1 MLSEDVPNLVTAHVC
16 IYVLTSRLELP
27 QTPTGS
33 SKICS
38 VAARSLKQTVLLSFE
53 KTCRV
58 LDEAFMHN
66 YIQTCAGSP
75 QCAW

>member
-16 IYVLTSRLELP
+16 IYVLNSRLELP

-38 VAARSLKQTVLLSFE
+38 VAARSLKHTVLLSFQ
-53 KTCRV
+53 KTCRL

-66 YIQTCAGSP
+66 YRRMQAAHSV
-75 QCAW
+75 W